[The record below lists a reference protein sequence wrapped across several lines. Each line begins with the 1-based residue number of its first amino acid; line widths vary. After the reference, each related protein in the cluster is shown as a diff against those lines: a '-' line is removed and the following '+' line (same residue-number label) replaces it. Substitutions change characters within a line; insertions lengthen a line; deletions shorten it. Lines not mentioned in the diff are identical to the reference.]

1 MGQLYGKEQ
10 IGKTKVEALHS
21 VVTSLCGENKLT
33 TCFEEV
39 KPSEG
44 NWLDYVRF
52 SAVVCTTFD
61 SIKARKIVYERW
73 KDYGVEGSLFIDG
86 RMSIENGQ
94 VFTLI
99 KSKTT
104 DYKFY
109 EGTFFNDDEIPE
121 APCTLKATSHCG
133 ALIASLM
140 TSQITNYM
148 TNLDKTNMERTL
160 VRQLDFNLPLSSYE
174 QSTHN

>member
-10 IGKTKVEALHS
+10 VGKTKVEALHS

-44 NWLDYVRF
+44 NWLDYVNF

-73 KDYGVEGSLFIDG
+73 KDYGVLLVTDLP
-86 RMSIENGQ
+86 
-94 VFTLI
+94 LI
-99 KSKTT
+99 LET
-104 DYKFY
+104 YLA
-109 EGTFFNDDEIPE
+109 TF
-121 APCTLKATSHCG
+121 G
-133 ALIASLM
+133 
-140 TSQITNYM
+140 
-148 TNLDKTNMERTL
+148 L
-160 VRQLDFNLPLSSYE
+160 VRLNLIPTFSNSVC
-174 QSTHN
+174 SCFIK